1 MYSELGLSCE
11 TFITKVPSFNSS
23 WHRRGVA
30 SMEQLEKVVNRP
42 NSISNFFR
50 RCIKQHAL
58 LVMTI
63 PFLIWLFIFK
73 YMPIWGWTIA
83 FQNYKPAKKF
93 MEQEWV
99 GFHHFRFLFEDDR
112 FLRVLRNTLAMST
125 INLVLGFV
133 TAIVLALL
141 LNELRFVFFKR
152 LVQTI
157 SYLPHFISWVV
168 AAGIVQTTLSPD
180 GIINEILI
188 GTGLVK
194 ESILFLGIG
203 EYFWGI
209 FGAAT
214 VWKDVGWNTIVYLA
228 AMTMI
233 DPAQYEAAE
242 IDGAGR
248 FQRMWHITLPGIK
261 SVIVVLLI
269 MNIGYLLES
278 GFEPQYLLGNGMNI
292 AYSENIDIFV
302 LRYGISQFNF
312 SLSIAAGM
320 FKTIVSFILL
330 FAANNIAKRLGEAR
344 LY

>member
-1 MYSELGLSCE
+1 
-11 TFITKVPSFNSS
+11 
-23 WHRRGVA
+23 
-30 SMEQLEKVVNRP
+30 MEQVEVAKTDQHP
-42 NSISNFFR
+42 NPASNKL
-50 RCIKQHAL
+50 IKFLRSCARQHAL

-73 YMPIWGWTIA
+73 YLPIWGWTIA
-83 FQNYKPAKKF
+83 FQDYKPARSF
-93 MEQEWV
+93 TEQEWV
-99 GFHHFRFLFEDDR
+99 GFQHFMFLFEDER
-112 FLRVLRNTLAMST
+112 FLRVLRNTLAMSG
-125 INLVLGFV
+125 INLILGFV
-133 TAIVLALL
+133 TAIILALL
-141 LNELRFVFFKR
+141 LNEVRIVVFKR
-152 LVQTI
+152 VVQTV

-168 AAGIVQTTLSPD
+168 AAGIVQQTLSPE
-180 GIINEILI
+180 GIINDLLMRFGLI
-188 GTGLVK
+188 K
-194 ESILFLGIG
+194 EDILFLGIG

-242 IDGAGR
+242 MDGAGR
-248 FQRMWHITLPGIK
+248 LQRMWHITLPGIK

-278 GFEPQYLLGNGMNI
+278 GFEPQYLLGNGMNVD
-292 AYSENIDIFV
+292 YSENIDIFV
-302 LRYGISQFNF
+302 LKYGIAQGNF

-320 FKTIVSFILL
+320 FKTVVSFILL